1 MVMQKIE
8 LQQDLENTIKQVRT
22 TKDNFA
28 EIIERLTALNIEV
41 ERVLKHENLKKDIPY
56 VCDRKCNR
64 GC

>member
-1 MVMQKIE
+1 MARQQAE
-8 LQQDLENTIKQVRT
+8 LLRDLEKSIKQVRA

-28 EIIERLTALNIEV
+28 EIIERLTALNIKV

-56 VCDRKCNR
+56 VCDRKCSR

>member
-1 MVMQKIE
+1 MQKIE

>member
-1 MVMQKIE
+1 MQKIE
-8 LQQDLENTIKQVRT
+8 LQKDLENTIKQVRT

>member
-8 LQQDLENTIKQVRT
+8 LQKDLENTIKQVRT

>member
-1 MVMQKIE
+1 MARQQADI
-8 LQQDLENTIKQVRT
+8 LQDLEKSIKQVRA

-28 EIIERLTALNIEV
+28 EVIERLNALNIEV
-41 ERVLKHENLKKDIPY
+41 ERVLKHENLKKGIPY